1 MIGLEIFS
9 GTGGMSLGALMA
21 GIDVKVAIDID
32 KWACETYKSNHE
44 NTTVIN
50 ADIRGIKEIPLKKGR
65 VQTILFGG
73 PPCQGFSLS
82 NQKTR
87 NKENEKNWLF
97 LEFIRIAKLFNP
109 DWIVLENVSGIQR
122 TERGFFLEQICNQ
135 FHNLGYTLSY
145 KLLNSVNFGVPQKRE
160 RFFLIGSKNG
170 INFVFPNTS
179 NQNTI
184 AVKDAISDLP
194 ILENGASEFRLNYK
208 SNKKLSEYA
217 KLMRGE
223 CPYSYNNGV
232 SKNTDLVL
240 NRYKYIPQG
249 GNWANI
255 PKELMANYKDYTRC
269 HGGIYHRLEEEQPS
283 VVIGNY
289 RKNML
294 IHPTQ
299 DRGLSVREAARLQSF
314 PDSYIFKGSLT
325 EQQQQVGNAVPPLL
339 AKAIFE
345 NIINL

>member
-1 MIGLEIFS
+1 MVGLEIFS

-44 NTTVIN
+44 KTTVIN
-50 ADIRGIKEIPLKKGR
+50 ADIREIKRIPIKKGR
-65 VQTILFGG
+65 KQSILFGG

-97 LEFIRIAKLFNP
+97 LEFIRIAQLFNP
-109 DWIVLENVSGIQR
+109 DWIVLENVSGIQK
-122 TERGFFLEQICNQ
+122 TENGFFLEQICDQ
-135 FHNLGYTLSY
+135 FHALGYTLNY
-145 KLLNSVNFGVPQKRE
+145 QLLNSVNFGVPQKRE
-160 RFFLIGSKNG
+160 RFFLVGSRNG
-170 INFVFPNTS
+170 INYVFPNILE
-179 NQNTI
+179 QNIVT
-184 AVKDAISDLP
+184 VKDAIADLP
-194 ILENGASEFRLNYK
+194 ILENGTSEFCLDYS
-208 SNKKLSEYA
+208 SNGNLSEYA
-217 KLMRGE
+217 KLMRGD
-223 CPYSYNNGV
+223 CLQSYNNGV
-232 SKNTDLVL
+232 SRNTDLVL
-240 NRYKYIPQG
+240 SRYKYIPQG

-255 PKELMANYKDYTRC
+255 PKELMTNYKDYTRC
-269 HGGIYHRLEEEQPS
+269 HGGIYHRLEEDQPS

-314 PDSYIFKGSLT
+314 SDSYIFKGCLT

-339 AKAIFE
+339 AKAVFE